1 MTENEIATL
10 IFQCARNVF
19 DKLGPGLLES
29 TYEDCLCY
37 ELDKRNVYYNRQ
49 LLLPLVYEEVE
60 LENAYRIDILVEGK
74 VVVELKSVENILPV
88 HKAQVLTYL
97 RLLDCR
103 LGMLINFNVTYLG
116 EGVTRIVN
124 GLVEK

>member
-1 MTENEIATL
+1 MTENEIAAF
-10 IFQCARNVF
+10 IIECERNVL
-19 DKLGPGLLES
+19 DKLGTGLLES
-29 TYEDCLCY
+29 TYAACLCY